1 MHNCD
6 LEAFYKRID
15 GHIRLVSAY
24 TEKPI
29 LSTIIRACRLKPISV
44 FKKNFKYTTKLE
56 RHWVDE
62 FGVYLKLDKKE
73 CCISY
78 AQTTFS
84 STDLFYGVD
93 IKTLLKT
100 SKFALFAAGKN
111 DCIILSLGQDNYL
124 RCRAYTSGRWKIV
137 SPLSLGL
144 RTLAQF
150 YNNID
155 NGFVNVIDKTSL
167 DIIYPMLD
175 VEKCVATIIPPNQ
188 NILSYFENTI
198 LWNKIGK
205 LIDV

>member
-111 DCIILSLGQDNYL
+111 DCIILSLGQDDSL
-124 RCRAYTSGRWKIV
+124 RCRAYTDKWRII

-144 RTLAQF
+144 NSLTQF
-150 YNNID
+150 YNNIN
-155 NGFVNVIDKTSL
+155 NGFVNIIDKNLL
-167 DIIYPMLD
+167 DTTYSID
-175 VEKCVATIIPPNQ
+175 KCVVSIMPPNQ
-188 NILSYFENTI
+188 NILTYFEN
-198 LWNKIGK
+198 KK
-205 LIDV
+205 LLEIIEEI